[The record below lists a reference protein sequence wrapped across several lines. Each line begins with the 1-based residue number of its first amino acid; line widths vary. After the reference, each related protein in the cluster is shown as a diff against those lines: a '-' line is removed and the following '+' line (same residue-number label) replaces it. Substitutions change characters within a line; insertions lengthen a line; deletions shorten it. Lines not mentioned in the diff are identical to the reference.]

1 MADWKVGCS
10 QEWLPHTGVGDTSI
24 PKSLGGFAMAE
35 ELVVISKAFDLAK
48 ELTERTRKF
57 PRDLRFV
64 LGDRMLGTSYD
75 VLDLLIEA
83 KYAKDKN
90 GLLDRVNL
98 ALERLRFQ
106 MRLCVEEK
114 LMSVRQYEYL
124 SEMVQETGRMVG
136 GWRKSRGVM
145 A

>member
-1 MADWKVGCS
+1 
-10 QEWLPHTGVGDTSI
+10 
-24 PKSLGGFAMAE
+24 MAE